1 MWRAWRWCLSRE
13 EGRGQMYAKQSST
26 KRTGVR
32 LTIFPV
38 SPLRAWPNGNWQRTQ
53 HALVCMWSCVH
64 MLRNM
69 RHALIQQ
76 DRSTHGR
83 ESLGG
88 SSKKASPGR
97 FKKKTIQIIILGP
110 PLYVSIAWKPFQSD
124 WLWQTFKLAFV
135 LASVTV
141 AYCQAAQDCRFY
153 SWPSQMHS
161 TRGGNACAII
171 KVQWQY
177 VASA

>member
-1 MWRAWRWCLSRE
+1 
-13 EGRGQMYAKQSST
+13 MYAKQSST

-38 SPLRAWPNGNWQRTQ
+38 SPLRAWPNGNWQCTQ

-97 FKKKTIQIIILGP
+97 FKKKNNSNYNFRSPIVRVNFMKT
-110 PLYVSIAWKPFQSD
+110 VSIG
-124 WLWQTFKLAFV
+124 LA
-135 LASVTV
+135 LANI
-141 AYCQAAQDCRFY
+141 QACLCARLGD
-153 SWPSQMHS
+153 SGLLPGS
-161 TRGGNACAII
+161 TRLQILFLAITD
-171 KVQWQY
+171 
-177 VASA
+177 AFH